1 MKENYF
7 NANITKVNRN
17 AIFFIVFSEN
27 LASPKMNQTFSD
39 IEIDV
44 NIQRSFQPMVDFN
57 WTILNNTERWVKV
70 KLDFLNPFEV
80 SEDDL
85 VIVNFPDPKYFVS
98 LGKLL
103 VPGLILNQKM

>member
-1 MKENYF
+1 
-7 NANITKVNRN
+7 
-17 AIFFIVFSEN
+17 
-27 LASPKMNQTFSD
+27 MNQTFSD

-98 LGKLL
+98 QGKLLL